1 MSASPARR
9 RARRPVRRDPN
20 PATERIAEPFPAQLT
35 IGVVADTHVV
45 EHGSRVLPPE
55 VPALFRRFGVGLV
68 LHAGDICIP
77 SVVAELAVVAPVL
90 AVHGNGDYGFLTEDL
105 PARVDFLVGQR
116 PFVLVHGHQKAT
128 ADATARS
135 LAGTADCVVYG
146 HSHRPVALLDRGTVL
161 FNPGS
166 ATDRRGQPHFGV
178 GILRVGP
185 AAIEP
190 ELILFDRPRDLDGV
204 EAGPP
209 AR

>member
-1 MSASPARR
+1 MSASPGRR

-20 PATERIAEPFPAQLT
+20 PASERVAAPFPAQLR

-45 EHGSRVLPPE
+45 EHGSRVLPSE
-55 VPALFRRFGVGLV
+55 VPDLFRRFGVGLI
-68 LHAGDICIP
+68 LHAGDICVP

-116 PFVLVHGHQKAT
+116 PFVLIHGHQKAT

-185 AAIEP
+185 AGIEP
-190 ELILFDRPRDLDGV
+190 ELILFNQPRDLNGV
-204 EAGPP
+204 EAEPL